1 MLKVVFG
8 LGNPGK
14 QYEGTRHNVGFQ
26 VIDQLALSSSAGPFQ
41 EKMGG
46 LVSELR
52 EGDQKVLLVK
62 PQTFMNLSG
71 KCVVQVIRFHKVP
84 LENLLVVCDDIN
96 LPVGKLRLR
105 HKGSHGGNNGL
116 RDIQVVLGE
125 DYGRLK
131 IGVGSPRNGEA
142 VSHVLGRF
150 SPAEK
155 PVVEDALILAT
166 QAVQCWWSLGIE
178 FAMNRFNGKGDSKD

>member
-1 MLKVVFG
+1 MLKVVVG

-14 QYEGTRHNVGFQ
+14 QYEGTRHNIGFQ
-26 VIDQLALSSSAGPFQ
+26 VIDQLASSASAGPFQ

-46 LVSELR
+46 LASELR
-52 EGDQKVLLVK
+52 VGDHKVLLVK

-71 KCVVQVIRFHKVP
+71 RCVGQILRFHKLP

-96 LPVGKLRLR
+96 LPLGKLRLR

-116 RDIQVVLGE
+116 RDIQAVLGE

-142 VSHVLGRF
+142 VSHVLGKF
-150 SPAEK
+150 SPAER

-178 FAMNRFNGKGDSKD
+178 TAMNRFNGKGDTKE

>member
-1 MLKVVFG
+1 MLKVVVG

-14 QYEGTRHNVGFQ
+14 QYEGTRHNIGFQ
-26 VIDQLALSSSAGPFQ
+26 VIDQLAFSGSAGPFQ

-46 LVSELR
+46 IVSELR
-52 EGDQKVLLVK
+52 EGDQKILLVK

-71 KCVVQVIRFHKVP
+71 NCVGQVMRFHKIQP
-84 LENLLVVCDDIN
+84 ENLLVVCDDMN

-116 RDIQVVLGE
+116 RDIQSVLGE

-155 PVVEDALILAT
+155 PVVEDAIILAT
-166 QAVQCWWSLGIE
+166 QAVQCWWSMGIE
-178 FAMNRFNGKGDSKD
+178 SAMNRFNGKGDSKD